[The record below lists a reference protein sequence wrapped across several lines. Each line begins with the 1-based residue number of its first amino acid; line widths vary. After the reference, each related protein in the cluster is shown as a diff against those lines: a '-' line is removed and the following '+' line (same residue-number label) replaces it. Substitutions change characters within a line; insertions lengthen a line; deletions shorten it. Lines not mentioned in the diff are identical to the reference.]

1 MRIKIT
7 ESQKRKLVSELSKN
21 SAGVKDFI
29 ELVKETPGLLK
40 HLGFGSHKSLEEY
53 ILDSSY
59 KEFQELK
66 KETKGF
72 ETDKK

>member
-29 ELVKETPGLLK
+29 EFVKETPGLLK
-40 HLGFGSHKSLEEY
+40 HLGFSSHKSLEEY

-66 KETKGF
+66 KESETF
-72 ETDKK
+72 EIKKK

>member
-7 ESQKRKLVSELSKN
+7 ENQKQRLLLELSPK
-21 SAGVKDFI
+21 SAGVKEFI
-29 ELVKETPGLLK
+29 ELVRETPGLLK
-40 HLGFGSHKSLEEY
+40 HLGFSSYKSLEEY

>member
-7 ESQKRKLVSELSKN
+7 ENQKKKLVSELSKN
-21 SAGVKDFI
+21 SAGVKEFI
-29 ELVKETPGLLK
+29 EEVKDTPGLLK
-40 HLGFGSHKSLEEY
+40 HLGFSSHKSLEEY

-66 KETKGF
+66 KEASSF
-72 ETDKK
+72 ETKKR